1 MHNSLSVVTITITE
15 WRTKFRREM
24 NLKDN
29 KMKQKAVDS
38 LLNFETVKY
47 YSNEEFEVDRYDDA
61 IKDYQVRTGVATLLS

>member
-1 MHNSLSVVTITITE
+1 MKLTFDLAVATIYITE
-15 WRTKFRREM
+15 WRTKFRRDM

-47 YSNEEFEVDRYDDA
+47 YSNEEFEVERYDEA
-61 IKDYQVRTGVATLLS
+61 IKDYQVCVV

>member
-1 MHNSLSVVTITITE
+1 
-15 WRTKFRREM
+15 M

-47 YSNEEFEVDRYDDA
+47 YSNEEFEVERYDEA
-61 IKDYQVRTGVATLLS
+61 IKDYQVCLCGLKN